1 MGRLKLHQAL
11 TPAALRERVRT
22 ECLQRV
28 QDQRTA
34 LLWRM
39 REIASEGSS
48 ARDVLATVI
57 ADVTGDIQS
66 AQSSQTATPPGSC
79 DQDMLPADPIAAL
92 GQAGNAP
99 WGDGA
104 AQALSGDCF
113 TVAAQGT
120 NSVHQGS
127 RPDYCPNDDVELL
140 LMMERALYEDVLRA
154 QADEAAADEAAAIDA
169 MVDMHLAS
177 PSEAGVPCPVCAQA
191 WLAERAGVIACPRG
205 DLMLDLRAEGL
216 GLEHLRACLADAY
229 DAHAGSGCGAAPTF
243 APQEFIRGGPYTL
256 LMSCAACGALQ
267 VIV

>member
-1 MGRLKLHQAL
+1 MGRLQLHQAL

-28 QDQRTA
+28 QDQRSA

-57 ADVTGDIQS
+57 ADVTGDIQNTHS
-66 AQSSQTATPPGSC
+66 PQTTTPPGSC
-79 DQDMLPADPIAAL
+79 HQNLLSTPLGQPGNAAWGEGEAQAPSGARFGSAAL
-92 GQAGNAP
+92 GAIGTPQAP
-99 WGDGA
+99 
-104 AQALSGDCF
+104 
-113 TVAAQGT
+113 
-120 NSVHQGS
+120 
-127 RPDYCPNDDVELL
+127 RPEYCPNDDVELL

-154 QADEAAADEAAAIDA
+154 QADEAAADEAAAVDA

-216 GLEHLRACLADAY
+216 GLEHLRARLADAY
-229 DAHAGSGCGAAPTF
+229 EAHAGSGCGAAPAF
-243 APQEFIRGGPYTL
+243 APQEFKRGGPYTL